1 MLHTKRTLVL
11 AAVLLAAACKRDAA
25 SDARPAKSLTRLD
38 LSDPIDSTTRVAAS
52 CDFVKTVANPDP
64 RQLTAEFVRRGAE
77 GEFLQTDQWFETA
90 TDCPGHVAG
99 WDSYDIVAAPAIGN
113 SFMRDSVG
121 TVVVAYKRLGNV
133 GPVEDTT
140 GVRGSIMVMR
150 IDTASIADT
159 LALRRTQFGWRIAG
173 RVPPQRV
180 SYQAAFT
187 RGDLKAADTLRIAA
201 LLAGWR

>member
-1 MLHTKRTLVL
+1 MLHVKRTLVL
-11 AAVLLAAACKRDAA
+11 AALLLAVACKRDEA

-38 LSDPIDSTTRVAAS
+38 LSDPIDSITRVAAS

-64 RQLTAEFVRRGAE
+64 LQLTAEFVRRGAG

-99 WDSYDIVAAPAIGN
+99 WDAYDIVAAPAIGN
-113 SFMRDSVG
+113 TLMRDSVG
-121 TVVVAYKRLGNV
+121 MVVVSYKRLGNV
-133 GPVEDTT
+133 GLVQDSTGANAPV
-140 GVRGSIMVMR
+140 MVMR

-173 RVPPQRV
+173 QVPPPRV
-180 SYQAAFT
+180 SYQAAFA
-187 RGDLKAADTLRIAA
+187 RGDLKVADTLRIAA